1 MDALFLAAFFA
12 SVFIFTLILSAIV
25 DWALFQLLGV
35 RLYPRRFFK
44 SDKEV
49 WKQWQTFMKLL
60 KQHSRKSVRIVV
72 TNAQSSSGAS
82 TVAISRCQ
90 TNTWTINWTRQAMNI
105 NQIHRFDCPMKA
117 LDEAKR
123 SLKAK
128 GFGERHILQ
137 TEKGLY
143 RVINPR
149 TQINKYCMVVAR
161 LYHPPKS

>member
-1 MDALFLAAFFA
+1 
-12 SVFIFTLILSAIV
+12 
-25 DWALFQLLGV
+25 
-35 RLYPRRFFK
+35 
-44 SDKEV
+44 
-49 WKQWQTFMKLL
+49 
-60 KQHSRKSVRIVV
+60 
-72 TNAQSSSGAS
+72 
-82 TVAISRCQ
+82 
-90 TNTWTINWTRQAMNI
+90 MNI
-105 NQIHRFDCPMKA
+105 REIKRFDCPMKA